1 LPSGSRFANA
11 ARSTFSASSSS
22 PSTSRRGNARAY
34 GASAVRFLLRARP
47 RHDVAGLT
55 RTIALAEPILLGL
68 GFGSQWVATI
78 ETDDP
83 DALGA
88 TLRAIEAG
96 SSAPRTSEDCLRE
109 RERLNAE
116 HTKFSLAK
124 SFENRFRHDRAGR
137 IARAKEKDI
146 ENTLS
151 HGTSPTF

>member
-1 LPSGSRFANA
+1 LSSGARFANA

-116 HTKFSLAK
+116 HEQQGNKSETQCDVVSLPDIIERGQRGH
-124 SFENRFRHDRAGR
+124 SPIRFRL
-137 IARAKEKDI
+137 II
-146 ENTLS
+146 NY
-151 HGTSPTF
+151 